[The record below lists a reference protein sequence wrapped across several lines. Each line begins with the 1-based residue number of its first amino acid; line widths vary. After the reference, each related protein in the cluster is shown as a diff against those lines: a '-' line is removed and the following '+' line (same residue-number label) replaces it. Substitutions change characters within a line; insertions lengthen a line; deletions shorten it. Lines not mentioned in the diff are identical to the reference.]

1 MGGGRTQHAGR
12 PGFPTRKGRRRPT
25 FTDTLHQPHHRGS
38 QDGAGTP
45 RSRRSEPP
53 RAFTPGGHA
62 GSQQAQSPLG
72 ATQGGDN
79 ARAPRMRGRGV
90 SPDLGPARLRVA
102 AATSGR
108 DPAVPR
114 LDLPHPA
121 RGPPPP
127 GTPSDPWACARPRNP
142 GPVGGAPACPPPR
155 KNLAQFRTPP
165 RRARDPCHP
174 GPPSGQPRRSAP
186 VPPPARDP
194 RRPPRLPVQSL
205 GPHRLRTLT
214 QLRDSC
220 LPRTPSGPETL
231 AQPPPPTDPGPS
243 PGPGTP
249 TCPGLGPRDAR
260 PAPVPPPAPDSG
272 RAGPAAAAAAAASPQ
287 VTASAALAPGRAE
300 QSRAARRAAAAATME
315 PRGGAA

>member
-1 MGGGRTQHAGR
+1 MEGGRKTAPLTLTGTRTRTLRVPAVTLSETQ
-12 PGFPTRKGRRRPT
+12 
-25 FTDTLHQPHHRGS
+25 GS

-155 KNLAQFRTPP
+155 KNLAQFRTP

-231 AQPPPPTDPGPS
+231 AQPPPPTDPGPA

-249 TCPGLGPRDAR
+249 TCPGLGPRDPR

-272 RAGPAAAAAAAASPQ
+272 RAGPAAAAAAASPQ